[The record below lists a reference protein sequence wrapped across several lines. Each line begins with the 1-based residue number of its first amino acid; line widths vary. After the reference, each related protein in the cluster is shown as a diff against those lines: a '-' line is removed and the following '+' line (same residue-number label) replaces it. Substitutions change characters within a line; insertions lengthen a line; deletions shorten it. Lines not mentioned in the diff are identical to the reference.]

1 MRVDVRL
8 CCREVCRSW
17 RDALD
22 DPAAWRKP
30 DFAHT
35 CQMSPYALDAVPAPA
50 PRLAAALARRAW
62 PSQLSAGW
70 QRLLDKLAQNVAA
83 LAEDGAHFT
92 EYDTQLLAAAA
103 RADGKVVGISMP
115 RPGTYAALHAVVS
128 ANPGMEL
135 LYLNSLPL
143 SLPQCA
149 QLLRLAPQAQL
160 SHLNVRLGKLHWNPP
175 PYPPAQPGDSEA
187 IMADAT
193 KLLQREP
200 PFDHVQAEELMM
212 HFMPDAGPLP
222 EATVLQFAHDLAEY
236 GGGLLGVNFW
246 YFRFPSQRAF
256 EAVMDA
262 LVQAKITQ
270 VTLMSCTLGLQ
281 HLPGLAR
288 LLGSTALT
296 ALRIWNFGVVLLE
309 NDMMVGMGL
318 MAGASWGFA
327 PATAYVSTTTLL
339 CNALRSNS
347 TLKCL
352 EMQSCGLTQSVRA
365 FESLLGALDGH
376 PSIASLNFACNVVL
390 PQNLRDIA
398 TTISPALFKLV
409 SGNTQLESLQL
420 AGCCLGDFPFEA
432 IVNALQFNTTLKFVG
447 AAYNQLS
454 VERFMCG
461 HLMPFFVRRRL
472 SGIPIAFDV
481 DERVEP
487 KDVAMRWMKEIAH
500 CR

>member
-1 MRVDVRL
+1 
-8 CCREVCRSW
+8 
-17 RDALD
+17 
-22 DPAAWRKP
+22 
-30 DFAHT
+30 
-35 CQMSPYALDAVPAPA
+35 
-50 PRLAAALARRAW
+50 
-62 PSQLSAGW
+62 
-70 QRLLDKLAQNVAA
+70 
-83 LAEDGAHFT
+83 
-92 EYDTQLLAAAA
+92 
-103 RADGKVVGISMP
+103 
-115 RPGTYAALHAVVS
+115 
-128 ANPGMEL
+128 
-135 LYLNSLPL
+135 
-143 SLPQCA
+143 
-149 QLLRLAPQAQL
+149 
-160 SHLNVRLGKLHWNPP
+160 
-175 PYPPAQPGDSEA
+175 
-187 IMADAT
+187 
-193 KLLQREP
+193 
-200 PFDHVQAEELMM
+200 
-212 HFMPDAGPLP
+212 
-222 EATVLQFAHDLAEY
+222 
-236 GGGLLGVNFW
+236 
-246 YFRFPSQRAF
+246 
-256 EAVMDA
+256 MDA

-420 AGCCLGDFPFEA
+420 AGCCLGDYPFEA